1 MLWELATMEMST
13 SEPARLT
20 ELHFQGAIY
29 HLQKEPPAQI
39 M

>member
-1 MLWELATMEMST
+1 MPWELATMEMST
-13 SEPARLT
+13 SELGRLT

-29 HLQKEPPAQI
+29 HPQKEPPAQI